1 MKNFHHKFTLPLI
14 LTMLVL
20 AIAILVIG
28 FINYRGQTTQPSN
41 SDSTAI
47 GIELNQNLD
56 YIDLHKLETNG
67 ISFVYLRSTQ
77 GRSYFD
83 NNYLLYRDQV
93 SGTKLAFG
101 SIITYSNESTPRQQ
115 YDYFQK
121 KVGANSG
128 SLTILVVPASEDYNS
143 SSSSLKQMGQLVKLL
158 EANNKQVIVATNY
171 QNHAFYPAAT
181 KFLATGK
188 KEPNSLHY
196 AFWQYTNNGRV
207 KNVNGLEKGV
217 TMFSYNGT
225 VAQYKQKYGQLTQ

>member
-28 FINYRGQTTQPSN
+28 FLNYQGQTTQPSN

-47 GIELNQNLD
+47 GVELNQDLN
-56 YIDLHKLETNG
+56 YIDLHKLQANG
-67 ISFVYLRSTQ
+67 ISFVYLKSTQ

-83 NNYLLYRDQV
+83 NNYLLYRDQIN
-93 SGTKLAFG
+93 GTKLAFG
-101 SIITYSNESTPRQQ
+101 SIITYSNESTPEQQ
-115 YDYFQK
+115 YQYFLK
-121 KVGANSG
+121 KVGQNSG
-128 SLTILVVPASEDYNS
+128 SLPILIVPASPSYGPRW
-143 SSSSLKQMGQLVKLL
+143 LKQMGQLVRLL
-158 EANNKQVIVATNY
+158 QTDHKQVIVATNY
-171 QNHAFYPAAT
+171 RNHTFYPSNT

-196 AFWQYTNNGRV
+196 AFWQYTNDGHV
-207 KNVNGLEKGV
+207 KNVTGLEKGV
-217 TMFSYNGT
+217 TMLSYNGT

>member
-28 FINYRGQTTQPSN
+28 FLNYRCQTTQPSN

-47 GIELNQNLD
+47 GVELNQNFD
-56 YIDLHKLETNG
+56 YIDLHKLQTNG
-67 ISFVYLRSTQ
+67 ISFVYLQSTQ

-83 NNYLLYRDQV
+83 NNYLLYRDQIK
-93 SGTKLAFG
+93 GTKLAFG

-115 YDYFQK
+115 YEYFEK
-121 KVGANSG
+121 KVGTNSG
-128 SLTILVVPASEDYNS
+128 SLPILVVPASKNYGPR
-143 SSSSLKQMGQLVKLL
+143 SLKQMGQLVSLL
-158 EANNKQVIVATNY
+158 EANNKQVIVETSY

-217 TMFSYNGT
+217 TMLSYNGT